1 MSDVTPAGDDVLY
14 VGTDKGLFRV
24 SALDGAASVLEGP
37 YLAGHRVLH
46 VIDTPGRPRELY
58 AAIDH
63 PVWGA
68 HVHVSRDGG
77 EHWTSLGAV
86 PHHPAGRH

>member
-46 VIDTPGRPRELY
+46 VIDTPGRPREL
-58 AAIDH
+58 
-63 PVWGA
+63 
-68 HVHVSRDGG
+68 
-77 EHWTSLGAV
+77 
-86 PHHPAGRH
+86 